1 MEKVLQHYDKER
13 MRMAMLKHEETFRQ
27 QVYELHRLYKIQ
39 KMLMDEQQQR
49 SGKQTQTNI
58 VECNNN
64 SMVMED
70 DHESEL
76 ELTLSLGPLR
86 RGKTDKSESGQST
99 VSSSSTGSTQTRKTS
114 PKDVN
119 SSGLTRSEDNMNQF
133 VAWGSGAGKFP
144 QGSGSGSGSGF
155 EPGFSNG
162 QQNNSHPAWLF
173 QALSLKLT

>member
-1 MEKVLQHYDKER
+1 
-13 MRMAMLKHEETFRQ
+13 
-27 QVYELHRLYKIQ
+27 
-39 KMLMDEQQQR
+39 MLMDDEQQR
-49 SGKQTQTNI
+49 PGKQTDTKI

-64 SMVMED
+64 SMVME

-76 ELTLSLGPLR
+76 ELTLSLGPSR
-86 RGKTDKSESGQST
+86 RRKTDKSESGQST

-119 SSGLTRSEDNMNQF
+119 SSGLNTEDSINQF
-133 VAWGSGAGKFP
+133 VTWGNAAGSFP
-144 QGSGSGSGSGF
+144 QGSRTRSGF

-162 QQNNSHPAWLF
+162 QQSNGHPAWLF

>member
-1 MEKVLQHYDKER
+1 MEKVLQPYDKEH

-64 SMVMED
+64 SMVMGD

-76 ELTLSLGPLR
+76 ELTLSLGPSR
-86 RGKTDKSESGQST
+86 RRKIDKSESGQST
-99 VSSSSTGSTQTRKTS
+99 VSSSSTGSTQTRKTG

-119 SSGLTRSEDNMNQF
+119 SSGLTRSEDNMNHF
-133 VAWGSGAGKFP
+133 VTWSSGAGKFP
-144 QGSGSGSGSGF
+144 QGSGSGF
-155 EPGFSNG
+155 EPGFPSG
-162 QQNNSHPAWLF
+162 QQSNSHPAWLF